1 MYIHPSLI
9 SYPSNYIIV
18 ISQEHEHLHLV
29 SINSYLQQHENLR
42 KKVQKYKIIK
52 KLQKEKIHKHLHS
65 YLLLRL

>member
-29 SINSYLQQHENLR
+29 SIDSYLNNTKIL
-42 KKVQKYKIIK
+42 KKVQKYKITK
-52 KLQKEKIHKHLHS
+52 KLQKEKNT
-65 YLLLRL
+65 

>member
-1 MYIHPSLI
+1 MYIHTSFI

-29 SINSYLQQHENLR
+29 SINSYLQQHKIL

-52 KLQKEKIHKHLHS
+52 KLQKEKIHKHLRY